1 MPGSIGLG
9 LIAGRRGFTSH
20 KPVTLSICLSLS
32 KVEASRHSRH
42 APTLSDAVVQ
52 SNTTRIQGSQSGE
65 FVCGNWGLFIKW
77 TRRKRSGTW
86 DGVDLE
92 NCAYL
97 GQTSRSAINYRV
109 MRFRGRLEYATS
121 EKLSTV
127 LICSHCLPLLLPG
140 KQRTYTFPTTLN
152 KAMQG

>member
-20 KPVTLSICLSLS
+20 KPVTLSICQSVCLSVCLSLS

-109 MRFRGRLEYATS
+109 MRFRA
-121 EKLSTV
+121 KNF
-127 LICSHCLPLLLPG
+127 
-140 KQRTYTFPTTLN
+140 FPSALQVDGIRNIRRIQYSLN
-152 KAMQG
+152 L